1 MMSKFI
7 HNKVIHNIYSVITS
21 CYCKKMDG
29 GNSLEL
35 TSEINAYC
43 EDEFYKNKTTEILIY
58 LIGVLIMFTNL
69 FINKIMLKLAKF
81 TRYKSLNEK
90 LTIITIGSFITSFI
104 NTSLIILIL
113 SGNVLNFNL
122 SDSIVNG
129 IPSLREIQSG
139 NNNANTYDFDR

>member
-1 MMSKFI
+1 
-7 HNKVIHNIYSVITS
+7 
-21 CYCKKMDG
+21 
-29 GNSLEL
+29 
-35 TSEINAYC
+35 
-43 EDEFYKNKTTEILIY
+43 
-58 LIGVLIMFTNL
+58 MFTNL